1 MRVVPGD
8 TGVPEAGA
16 LRGSALASILPAL
29 ALGGFAAV
37 AFGEAAG
44 LGTGYALRAA
54 LLLLGGGALLL
65 AGLPAHAPHTRFG
78 SANRVTLVRAV
89 LVVLLLALVGEAP
102 LQQPATF
109 LLAATAASLDA
120 LDGYVARRA
129 GLTSRYGARFDMETD
144 ALLILALSLL
154 LWWSGRVPAWIL
166 AAGALRYAFLAAT
179 LVLSRLGGELAPSR
193 RRQVVAVVQGVTLL
207 LALAP
212 FVPRAAGIAAAAAG
226 LAALLYSFGVDT
238 YALWRGGAVTR

>member
-37 AFGEAAG
+37 AFGEAGG

-54 LLLLGGGALLL
+54 LLLLGGATLLL

-78 SANRVTLVRAV
+78 GANRVTLARAV

-102 LQQPATF
+102 PPQPAAF
-109 LLAATAASLDA
+109 LLAAIAASLDA
-120 LDGYVARRA
+120 LDGRLARRA
-129 GLTSRYGARFDMETD
+129 GSTSRYGARFDMETD
-144 ALLILALSLL
+144 ALLILTLSLL
-154 LWWSGRVPAWIL
+154 LWRSGRVPAWIL

-179 LVLSRLGGELAPSR
+179 LLLPRLAGELAPSR
-193 RRQVVAVVQGVTLL
+193 RRQVVAVVQVVTLL
-207 LALAP
+207 LAFAP
-212 FVPRAAGIAAAAAG
+212 FVPRAAGIATAAAG
-226 LAALLYSFGVDT
+226 LVALVYSFGIDT
-238 YALWRGGAVTR
+238 RALWRAGTNAR